1 MEVPVADH
9 HEVIILMIQ
18 LSELCFRKGGKPLSA
33 MKTFPSGPR
42 GNFFWDDFEQNP
54 DWRKYIS
61 PLTVFFFLTPRCSNF
76 AACEEEG

>member
-42 GNFFWDDFEQNP
+42 GKFFWDDF
-54 DWRKYIS
+54 
-61 PLTVFFFLTPRCSNF
+61 
-76 AACEEEG
+76 

>member
-42 GNFFWDDFEQNP
+42 GNFFWDDLFLAFPQNCHE
-54 DWRKYIS
+54 
-61 PLTVFFFLTPRCSNF
+61 F
-76 AACEEEG
+76 

>member
-42 GNFFWDDFEQNP
+42 GNFFWDDFMDP
-54 DWRKYIS
+54 
-61 PLTVFFFLTPRCSNF
+61 
-76 AACEEEG
+76 

>member
-42 GNFFWDDFEQNP
+42 GNFFWDHRDGRAAKKIKIVKPIYGHQ
-54 DWRKYIS
+54 
-61 PLTVFFFLTPRCSNF
+61 FL
-76 AACEEEG
+76 